1 MTTTPAETAGT
12 EVSPPAPRAP
22 VEDGA
27 ERGHLHIDRS
37 VLRALAEYAADQ
49 ACGGVRPRSRVPGR
63 SGRGPRAQL
72 FGPDYALRVRVQ
84 TAVRYAESATEVVA
98 LMRERIRTELRRHA
112 QAEVRSVDITITD
125 LVPAAES
132 PRVR

>member
-1 MTTTPAETAGT
+1 MTATPAEAAGT
-12 EVSPPAPRAP
+12 AVSPPAPRAP

-27 ERGHLHIDRS
+27 ERGHLRIDRS
-37 VLRALAEYAADQ
+37 VLRKLAEYAADQ

-72 FGPDYALRVRVQ
+72 SGPDYALRVRVQ
-84 TAVRYAESATEVVA
+84 VAVRYAEPAPEAVA
-98 LMRERIRTELRRHA
+98 RVRERIRTELRRHA
-112 QAEVRSVDITITD
+112 QAEVRSVDVTITD
-125 LVPAAES
+125 LVPAAEA